1 VKTIMLVSHCILNS
15 ASKVRQD
22 ESGLREEY
30 ALREKFLRRVLEQNV
45 QLIQLPCPEF
55 VMYGTRRWG
64 HVRAQ
69 FDHPFYRKTC
79 RELLEP
85 VMLQLREY
93 ASAPEDFRL
102 AALVSVE
109 GSPSC
114 GWELTCEA
122 DWGGELD
129 GKSPAPVKM
138 TRRPGVMMEIA
149 AQMLRE
155 NGTPIPICSLREAT
169 ELLCDSKNKE

>member
-1 VKTIMLVSHCILNS
+1 MKTIMLVSHCILNS
-15 ASKVRQD
+15 AAKVRQD
-22 ESGLREEY
+22 EAGLREEY
-30 ALREKFLRRVLEQNV
+30 ALREEFLRRVLAQNV

-64 HVRAQ
+64 HVRSQ

-85 VMLQLREY
+85 VLLQLQEY

-114 GWELTCEA
+114 GWGLTCEA

-129 GKSPAPVKM
+129 GKKPAPVEM
-138 TRRPGVMMEIA
+138 TPRPGVFMEIA
-149 AQMLRE
+149 AQMLRD
-155 NGTPIPICSLREAT
+155 NGTPIPICSLREAMN
-169 ELLCDSKNKE
+169 LLGESENQ